1 MSRYITVEA
10 EVDLD
15 DYSDEIIYYFKR
27 DKIFRE
33 KLLKSIKD
41 YDVIPIGHKH
51 YDDDVVKQFTKLV
64 DNHWKLTIEEEAV
77 IKKIADRF

>member
-1 MSRYITVEA
+1 MSRYITIEA

-41 YDVIPIGHKH
+41 YDVMAVRNKN
-51 YDDDVVKQFTKLV
+51 DDDVVKQFTKIV
-64 DNHWKLTIEEEAV
+64 DNYWKLTIEEEAV